1 MRIGIGVTTYNRPQH
16 LELFKSQIEKYLPK
30 DAKLF
35 IAFDDIERKGIAF
48 RKNECL
54 ENLKDCDYI
63 FLFDDDC
70 FPIKE
75 GWADYFISESNA
87 TKQQHFMYLKETAT
101 IQKIRT
107 VANVDE
113 YDNCG
118 GAMLFLTKEVIE
130 KVGGFCKDYG
140 RYGFEHAGYSNR
152 IHQAGLTPMGAYLCP
167 ADAKEY
173 IYAMDYDN
181 YLTFN
186 KQVKHAP
193 SMSNEIGNIS
203 HYIKVNSEIY
213 QKDIQ
218 TIYQPI

>member
-16 LELFKSQIEKYLPK
+16 LELFKAQIEKYLPK
-30 DAKLF
+30 DTKLF
-35 IAFDDIERKGIAF
+35 IAFDDIERKGIAH

-54 ENLKDCDYI
+54 ENLKECDYI

-75 GWADYFISESNA
+75 GWADYFIEMSNA
-87 TKQQHFMYLKETAT
+87 TKQQHFLYLKETST

-107 VANVDE
+107 IANVDE
-113 YDNCG
+113 YNNCG
-118 GAMLFLTKEVIE
+118 GALLFLTKEVIE

-152 IHQAGLTPMGAYLCP
+152 IHLAGLTQMGKYLCP
-167 ADAKEY
+167 NEAKDY
-173 IYAMDYDN
+173 IYALDYDN
-181 YLTFN
+181 YLPFN

-193 SMSNEIGNIS
+193 SMANEIANIS
-203 HYIKVNSEIY
+203 RYVKNNAPIY
-213 QKDIQ
+213 HKDIQ
-218 TIYQPI
+218 TIYQAI